1 MQNLHEDNSCRV
13 KEKDIF
19 TKLKLALDGKK
30 SFIFRAGAGSGK
42 TFSLIQCLRHLM
54 AYHSHAALS
63 NNQKFVCITYTNAA
77 ANEVKDRIGGGTE
90 LCHISTIHEF
100 MWETIKS
107 QQNALIEIH
116 DIKIGSEIVKLN
128 SKLNE
133 DGLLDW
139 ILSGNDDGK
148 LFRAF
153 TLEDN
158 NYTLLKKNKSARDI
172 VDIFSSAL
180 QIMGYTLKGN
190 TGRFKESF
198 KLVRKIELLKL
209 AKEKI
214 NNGEV
219 REIKYTPE
227 INLDLL
233 DKMCFSH
240 DTLLEY
246 TYELFNRYSVLRKI
260 FIASNPYVLVDEYQD
275 THKYVIQSLKLIKD
289 YASAMSLDFTIG
301 YFGDEVQTIYGD
313 GVGHQIYD
321 FHHDLIEIN
330 KSINRRSFNE
340 VIDVINKIR
349 VSEPQESIYSDA
361 YGGHVSA
368 YKIPNNSNLS
378 LENIIDKFSQEV
390 INAFPIDFL
399 VLKNTSLSQLSGFKD
414 IYEQLSKFFHYEEA
428 AQKIISTDQR
438 RLYWCIRELAK
449 IISPSRILHEKGDSS
464 TLHSILPSNINRI
477 TIRESKDYIT
487 TLRKLASVEHKSLS
501 DYIINLNKF
510 SLAHSDN
517 IISDLIAQ
525 SIPAKLNDLT
535 ENSLHD
541 FLYNYLPDDGS
552 RSEEERSILIK
563 NIMGINFQQYINW
576 YDYITSSIT
585 SSVRYHT
592 CHGSKGLE
600 YENVVVVIENK
611 FNKNEKYFEQY
622 FLTPEDNVEQRNLLY
637 VSCSRAIRNLYILFL
652 DDISSYQKEAEYL
665 FGEIKPY
672 VIN

>member
-1 MQNLHEDNSCRV
+1 
-13 KEKDIF
+13 
-19 TKLKLALDGKK
+19 
-30 SFIFRAGAGSGK
+30 
-42 TFSLIQCLRHLM
+42 
-54 AYHSHAALS
+54 
-63 NNQKFVCITYTNAA
+63 
-77 ANEVKDRIGGGTE
+77 
-90 LCHISTIHEF
+90 
-100 MWETIKS
+100 
-107 QQNALIEIH
+107 
-116 DIKIGSEIVKLN
+116 
-128 SKLNE
+128 
-133 DGLLDW
+133 
-139 ILSGNDDGK
+139 
-148 LFRAF
+148 
-153 TLEDN
+153 
-158 NYTLLKKNKSARDI
+158 
-172 VDIFSSAL
+172 
-180 QIMGYTLKGN
+180 
-190 TGRFKESF
+190 
-198 KLVRKIELLKL
+198 
-209 AKEKI
+209 
-214 NNGEV
+214 
-219 REIKYTPE
+219 
-227 INLDLL
+227 
-233 DKMCFSH
+233 
-240 DTLLEY
+240 
-246 TYELFNRYSVLRKI
+246 
-260 FIASNPYVLVDEYQD
+260 
-275 THKYVIQSLKLIKD
+275 
-289 YASAMSLDFTIG
+289 
-301 YFGDEVQTIYGD
+301 
-313 GVGHQIYD
+313 
-321 FHHDLIEIN
+321 
-330 KSINRRSFNE
+330 
-340 VIDVINKIR
+340 
-349 VSEPQESIYSDA
+349 
-361 YGGHVSA
+361 
-368 YKIPNNSNLS
+368 
-378 LENIIDKFSQEV
+378 
-390 INAFPIDFL
+390 
-399 VLKNTSLSQLSGFKD
+399 
-414 IYEQLSKFFHYEEA
+414 
-428 AQKIISTDQR
+428 
-438 RLYWCIRELAK
+438 CIRELAK